1 MSTSSDVHG
10 PPLPVDGPAGLSE
23 REAQARRTAGRGNT
37 QAGKGARTYVDI
49 VRANLF
55 TFFNNILF
63 VIGVALIALGRANDA
78 MTSVGIGLVNA
89 LISTLQEMRAKRLLD
104 RIALLTRPTVSVLRD
119 GHVRDIDPAGIVE
132 GDVLRIE
139 AGDQIVVDGA
149 VVGEAALEMDES
161 LLTGEPTLIRKGAG
175 DTLRSGTFCVTG
187 AGWMEAQRV
196 GSGSLANQLTAAARQ
211 LSIVQTPLQ
220 KQVNLLVK
228 LMMLL
233 VGVFSILILAAA
245 VLEGVSQ
252 IRLVQIAAV
261 LTGQVPYGLFLLI
274 VAAYALGAAKV
285 GREGALVQQTN
296 AVESLSNI
304 DILCTDKTGTLTTN
318 RLRLHDVHLLGSADR
333 DEMLAALGDFV
344 RSASPSNRTSEAILA
359 GTEGEVRLVSD
370 EVPFASSRKW
380 SGVAFNQ
387 TERHG
392 LYVLGAPESLA
403 AHLATDATAGS
414 ALAARAREW
423 SEQGLRVLLFAHA
436 PGVVAF
442 HDADGEL
449 TLPQLVPLALVS
461 LHDELRPMVRET
473 IAGFRELGIA
483 LKVIS
488 GDSPYTVAAL
498 ARQAGLPDDIQVV
511 SGAELAGM
519 TEAAFDQAAAEAT
532 IFGRVT
538 PQQKEQ
544 LVDALLRR
552 GNHVAM
558 IGDGVNDVLSLKKAS
573 LGIAMQSG
581 SSATR
586 NVADMVLLGDSFAAL
601 RPAFGEGQRIISGLS
616 SSLFLFLARS
626 LTTTLLIIGVTILGL
641 SFPFDPAQVALTTFT
656 VGIPAFF
663 LTLWAQPRPL
673 APNLLLSL
681 ARFVLPVA
689 LLTMLMGVGL
699 YLDDFNRA
707 RPTADGPAAAADDDS
722 QLDRLL
728 DHYSAYTGV
737 RPTDDGFADAF
748 GTIAAQ
754 GTLSIF
760 ISHTAFLLLLFL
772 EPPIKFFTGW
782 RRDVSEDKRPGMLA
796 VGLILIF
803 QVFYFVPPLG
813 TYFGLLEKPLA
824 VYAGILA
831 AVIVWMFLIRTIWR
845 HRLLERILGLEPDL
859 ERMDG
864 H

>member
-1 MSTSSDVHG
+1 MQE
-10 PPLPVDGPAGLSE
+10 LAGLSE
-23 REAQARRTAGRGNT
+23 REARERRAAGRGNN
-37 QAGKGARTYVDI
+37 QALKSGRSYLDI
-49 VRANLF
+49 VRTNLF
-55 TFFNNILF
+55 TLFNNILF
-63 VIGVALIALGRANDA
+63 VIGVALIALGRVNDA

-89 LISTLQEMRAKRLLD
+89 LISTLQAMRAKRLLD
-104 RIALLTRPTVSVLRD
+104 QIALLTKPTASVVRD
-119 GHVRDIDPAGIVE
+119 GHARDIDPTEIVE
-132 GDVLRIE
+132 GDTLRIQ
-139 AGDQIVVDGA
+139 AGDQIVVDGP
-149 VVGEAALEMDES
+149 VVGDGRLEMDES
-161 LLTGEPTLIRKGAG
+161 SLTGEPTLIRKHAG
-175 DTLRSGTFCVTG
+175 DTLFSGSFCVTG
-187 AGWMEAQRV
+187 VGCMRAERV
-196 GSGSLANQLTAAARQ
+196 GAESLANQLTAAARTM
-211 LSIVQTPLQ
+211 SIVKTPLQ
-220 KQVNLLVK
+220 KQINLLVK

-245 VLEGVSQ
+245 ALEGASQ

-285 GREGALVQQTN
+285 GRDGALVQQTN

-318 RLRLHDVHLLGSADR
+318 RLQLKDVHPLGDGNR
-333 DEMLAALGDFV
+333 DEIMAALGDFV
-344 RSASPSNRTSEAILA
+344 RSASTSNQTSEAIVA

-387 TERHG
+387 TERRG
-392 LYVLGAPESLA
+392 LYLLGAAEVLA
-403 AHLATDATAGS
+403 GQIAADVMAAGGELS
-414 ALAARAREW
+414 TKTREW

-436 PGVVAF
+436 PDVVAF
-442 HDADGEL
+442 HDAGGGLEL
-449 TLPQLVPLALVS
+449 PRLVPLALVC
-461 LHDELRPMVRET
+461 LRDELRPMVGET
-473 IAGFRELGIA
+473 IAGFRELGIE

-498 ARQAGLPDDIQVV
+498 ARQAGLPGDIHIV
-511 SGAELAGM
+511 SGPELAEM
-519 TEAAFDQAAAEAT
+519 TGAAFDQAAAEST
-532 IFGRVT
+532 VFGRVT

-544 LVDALLRR
+544 LVDALLRH
-552 GNHVAM
+552 GSHVAM

-601 RPAFGEGQRIISGLS
+601 RPAFYEGQRIISGLS
-616 SSLFLFLARS
+616 SALFLFLARS

-663 LTLWAQPRPL
+663 LILWAQPRAL

-681 ARFVLPVA
+681 ARFVFPVA
-689 LLTMLMGVGL
+689 ILTMLMGAGL

-707 RPTADGPAAAADDDS
+707 RPPQDSLATAADDDTS
-722 QLDRLL
+722 PFRRLL
-728 DHYSAYTGV
+728 DAYSAYTGV
-737 RPTDDGFADAF
+737 KPADEGFADAF

-760 ISHTAFLLLLFL
+760 ISHTAFLLILFL
-772 EPPIKFFTGW
+772 EPPIRFFTGW
-782 RRDVSEDKRPGMLA
+782 RREVSRDKRPGILA
-796 VGLILIF
+796 VVLILIF
-803 QVFYFVPPLG
+803 QVFYFVPAIG
-813 TYFGLLEKPLA
+813 TYFGLLEKPPA
-824 VYAGILA
+824 VYTGILA
-831 AVIVWMFLIRTIWR
+831 LVVVWMVVIRTIWR
-845 HRLLERILGLEPDL
+845 QQLFERLLGLEREL
-859 ERMDG
+859 ETEKQT
-864 H
+864 

>member
-1 MSTSSDVHG
+1 MRIAIEV
-10 PPLPVDGPAGLSE
+10 PAGLSE
-23 REAQARRTAGRGNT
+23 REAQARRAAGRGNT
-37 QAGKGARTYVDI
+37 QAGKGGRTYLDI
-49 VRANLF
+49 VRNNLF
-55 TFFNNILF
+55 TLFNNILF
-63 VIGVALIALGRANDA
+63 VIGIALIALGRANDA

-104 RIALLTRPTVSVLRD
+104 RIALLTRSTVRVVRD
-119 GHVRDIDPAGIVE
+119 GHLRDIDPAEIVE

-149 VVGEAALEMDES
+149 VVGDTALEIDES

-175 DTLRSGTFCVTG
+175 DTLLSGSFCVTG
-187 AGWMEAQRV
+187 VGWMGAERV
-196 GSGSLANQLTAAARQ
+196 GSGSLANQLTAAARE
-211 LSIVQTPLQ
+211 LSIAQTPLQ

-228 LMMLL
+228 LMMLF

-304 DILCTDKTGTLTTN
+304 DVLCTDKTGTLTTN
-318 RLRLHDVHLLGSADR
+318 RLRLHDVHLLGSDNR
-333 DEMLAALGDFV
+333 DEILAALGDFV
-344 RSASPSNRTSEAILA
+344 RSASPANRTSEAILA
-359 GTEGEVRLVSD
+359 GTDGEVRLVSD

-392 LYVLGAPESLA
+392 LYVLGAPEILA
-403 AHLATDATAGS
+403 AHIATDVTS
-414 ALAARAREW
+414 ADGALTTQTREW

-436 PGVVAF
+436 PDVVAF
-442 HDADGEL
+442 RDTEGEL
-449 TLPQLVPLALVS
+449 TLPRLVPLALVS
-461 LHDELRPMVRET
+461 LRDELRPMVRET

-498 ARQAGLPDDIQVV
+498 ARQAGLPDDIKVV
-511 SGAELAGM
+511 SGPELAGM
-519 TEAAFDQAAAEAT
+519 TDAAFDQAAAEAT
-532 IFGRVT
+532 VFGRVT

-616 SSLFLFLARS
+616 SALFLFLARS

-673 APNLLLSL
+673 APNLLRSL

-707 RPTADGPAAAADDDS
+707 RPPVDGAAAAADGDS
-722 QLDRLL
+722 EFDRLL

-737 RPTDDGFADAF
+737 KPTDEDFADAF

-772 EPPIKFFTGW
+772 EPPIGFFTGW
-782 RRDVSEDKRPGMLA
+782 RREVSKDKRPGMLA
-796 VGLILIF
+796 VVLILTF
-803 QVFYFVPPLG
+803 QVFYFVPRLG
-813 TYFGLLEKPLA
+813 SYFGLLEKPPA

-831 AVIVWMFLIRTIWR
+831 AVVVWMFAIRTIWR
-845 HRLLERILGLEPDL
+845 HQLLERLLGLEPEL
-859 ERMDG
+859 ERMHG